1 MSKAEQHVF
10 FPIIHSYAGCGEGGL
25 CLSGTCCE
33 HRSRSC
39 AASLVMKLMSEAS
52 VFPCAQISHRVINH
66 IPSSPFPQTAHSY
79 GQWLL
84 CAPPLS
90 YWILV
95 ISYAGLHLS
104 FFPFSLLILHEVQRS
119 CLFFCGWKGSNAVPQ
134 TCMALM
140 GCVQRTCKE
149 LLSFSLHHPVSAGE
163 RMVHAWEN
171 HAGTWASSTMHTT
184 DLTLALHL
192 LLPGDLPGVK

>member
-1 MSKAEQHVF
+1 MKTKCSLTGFFPIKERGEVGQAQRISALQLCFQSGHQGFSTCGVVSKAEQHVF

-79 GQWLL
+79 GQ
-84 CAPPLS
+84 
-90 YWILV
+90 
-95 ISYAGLHLS
+95 
-104 FFPFSLLILHEVQRS
+104 
-119 CLFFCGWKGSNAVPQ
+119 
-134 TCMALM
+134 
-140 GCVQRTCKE
+140 
-149 LLSFSLHHPVSAGE
+149 
-163 RMVHAWEN
+163 
-171 HAGTWASSTMHTT
+171 
-184 DLTLALHL
+184 
-192 LLPGDLPGVK
+192 